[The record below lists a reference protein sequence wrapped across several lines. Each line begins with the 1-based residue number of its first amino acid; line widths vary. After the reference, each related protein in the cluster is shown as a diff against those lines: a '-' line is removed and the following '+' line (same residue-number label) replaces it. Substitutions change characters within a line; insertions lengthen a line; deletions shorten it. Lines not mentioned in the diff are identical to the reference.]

1 MHPYATHTARW
12 RTIGGLMLVAIV
24 LMGGVN
30 TTLGAVGR
38 QLGFQAGSISA
49 FAIFGLLYTGFDR
62 FLWRW
67 PLVRRFTSP
76 PDLNGEW
83 AGEINSSYRP
93 EEANTDGN
101 RQPQPDRGQHTAG
114 ETRMSISQRWSSIE
128 VEVMNPGSSRSE
140 STSATFRTH
149 KSDPELLFT
158 YVNKPIGEAASELS
172 MHEGTNTLRY
182 TQNVDGDNVLEG
194 EYYTDEQRNNHGTMR
209 FTRVEK

>member
-12 RTIGGLMLVAIV
+12 RTIGGLMLTAVV
-24 LMGGVN
+24 LTVGIN
-30 TTLGAVGR
+30 TTLETVGQ

-49 FAIFGLLYTGFDR
+49 FAIFGLLYTTFDR

-67 PLVRRFTSP
+67 PLVRQFTSP
-76 PDLNGEW
+76 PNLNGEW
-83 AGEINSSYRP
+83 VGEINSSYQP
-93 EEANTDGN
+93 EAEDTDDHRTPDGG
-101 RQPQPDRGQHTAG
+101 QPIDG
-114 ETRMSISQRWSSIE
+114 ETQMSISQRWSSIE
-128 VEVMNPGSSRSE
+128 VEVTNPGSSRSE

-182 TQNVDGDNVLEG
+182 TQSVDGDDVLEG

-209 FTRVEK
+209 FNRVE